1 MAASC
6 SSALSKVDQ
15 IIGQKSGTYT
25 KVKIKI
31 LVILNYRDF
40 LCNYRDYYGPSTKSL
55 LYQAVIY
62 TEMPII
68 CIYGV
73 IWLMML
79 KGVIMRVKSQCS
91 IPNFWDAPRKTYSY
105 IA

>member
-55 LYQAVIY
+55 FVPSCDLHGNAHHLHLWRHLVD
-62 TEMPII
+62 
-68 CIYGV
+68 
-73 IWLMML
+73 
-79 KGVIMRVKSQCS
+79 
-91 IPNFWDAPRKTYSY
+91 DAEE
-105 IA
+105 